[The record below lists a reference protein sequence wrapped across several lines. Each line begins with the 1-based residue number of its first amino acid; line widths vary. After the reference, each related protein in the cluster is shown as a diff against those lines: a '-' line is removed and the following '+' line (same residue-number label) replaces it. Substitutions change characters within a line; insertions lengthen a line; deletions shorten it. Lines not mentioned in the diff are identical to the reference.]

1 MRVGAVCLYECVKKL
16 ITVLAAVAMAVSTP
30 AVVSAQSTGSLGSL
44 ANDATPIAP
53 AEHEPNPRE
62 LETLAFANQVL
73 KDVYDRYAVLTGEPP
88 VIKRDAEVSRQ
99 AQLGA
104 ELTIPRFVEYMGPD
118 NSEKNDSA
126 YPFRAEVL
134 DYRAPYSEV
143 FVCGPAPLSQDQ
155 VEEAY
160 QEIYRGKLDPAG
172 EIRYYTSALISYEK
186 PIGGVGYAEAQ
197 GVACSYML
205 LRSERFPFR

>member
-1 MRVGAVCLYECVKKL
+1 MRAGTMCFHKRVKKL
-16 ITVLAAVAMAVSTP
+16 IAVLAAGAMAVSTP

-62 LETLAFANQVL
+62 LETLALANQVL
-73 KDVYDRYAVLTGEPP
+73 KDVYDRYSYLTGEAP
-88 VIKRDAEVSRQ
+88 VVKRDSEVSRQ

-104 ELTIPRFVEYMGPD
+104 ELIIPKFVEYMGPD
-118 NSEKNDSA
+118 NSEKNDPA
-126 YPFRAEVL
+126 YPFKAHIL
-134 DYRAPYSEV
+134 DYHAPYSEA
-143 FVCGPAPLSQDQ
+143 FVCGPAPLSQNQ

-160 QEIYRGKLDPAG
+160 RKLNQGWIGTEG
-172 EIRYYTSALISYEK
+172 EIRYNTGALLSYEK

-205 LRSERFPFR
+205 LRSEIFPFG